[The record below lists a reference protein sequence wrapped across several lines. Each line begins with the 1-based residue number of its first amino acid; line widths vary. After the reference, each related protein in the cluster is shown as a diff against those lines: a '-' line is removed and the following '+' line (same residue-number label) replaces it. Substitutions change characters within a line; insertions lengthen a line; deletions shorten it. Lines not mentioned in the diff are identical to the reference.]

1 MDIAITGSTGL
12 IGEALRT
19 RLLADGHRV
28 VRMVRHQPAG
38 TDEIRWDPTSGH
50 LEVADLRGLDA
61 VVHLAGEGIAE
72 KRWTPA
78 QKERILTSRTD
89 GTALLAE
96 RMAAGTDGPRTLISG
111 SAIGWYGDRGDE
123 VLTETSAPGDGFL
136 ADVCR
141 KWEAAADPARAAG
154 IRVVHIRTG
163 VVLDPDGGVLAKQL
177 PLFKLCLGGRIGN
190 GHQYMSW
197 IALEDEVGAICH
209 LLDHDVEGPVNL
221 TAPEPVTNRAFTEAL
236 GAALHRPTVVPVP
249 GFGPKLLFGG
259 ELVDE
264 LLLASQRV
272 LPERLTESG
281 YTFAQPE
288 LGAAFEALL
297 ASHPPAG

>member
-28 VRMVRHQPAG
+28 VRIVRHAPDG
-38 TDEIRWDPTSGH
+38 PDEIRWDPDAAQLAVSD
-50 LEVADLRGLDA
+50 LEGLDA

-78 QKERILTSRTD
+78 QKDRILTSRTA
-89 GTALLAE
+89 GTSLLAE
-96 RMAAGTDGPRTLISG
+96 RMAEAGDGPRVLISG

-123 VLTETSAPGDGFL
+123 VLTEASPIGDGFL

-141 KWEAAADPARAAG
+141 QWEAAADPARAAG
-154 IRVVHIRTG
+154 VRVAHIRTG
-163 VVLDPDGGVLAKQL
+163 IVLDPDGGVLAKQL
-177 PLFKLCLGGRIGN
+177 PLFKVGLGGRIGS
-190 GHQYMSW
+190 GRQYMSW
-197 IALEDEVGAICH
+197 IAIEDEVGAICH
-209 LLDHDVEGPVNL
+209 LIDHEVEGPVNL
-221 TAPEPVTNRAFTEAL
+221 TAPGPVTNRAFTEAL
-236 GAALHRPTVVPVP
+236 GAALHRPTIVPVP

-281 YTFAQPE
+281 YAFAQPE
-288 LGAAFEALL
+288 LGPALEALL
-297 ASHPPAG
+297 RRAPADG

>member
-19 RLLADGHRV
+19 RLTADGHRV
-28 VRMVRHQPAG
+28 VRVVRHEPTG
-38 TDEIRWDPTSGH
+38 SDEIRWDPAAGS
-50 LEVADLRGLDA
+50 LDAADLNGLDA

-72 KRWTPA
+72 KRWTAA
-78 QKERILTSRTD
+78 QKDRILTSRTL
-89 GTALLAE
+89 GTTLLAE
-96 RMAAGTDGPRTLISG
+96 RLAAATDGPRVLVSG

-123 VLTETSAPGDGFL
+123 VLTESSPPGDGFL

-141 KWEAAADPARAAG
+141 QWEAAADPAREAG
-154 IRVVHIRTG
+154 IRVVHLRTG
-163 VVLDPDGGVLAKQL
+163 IVLDPDGGVLAKQL
-177 PLFKLCLGGRIGN
+177 PLFKVGLGGRIGS
-190 GHQYMSW
+190 GRQYMSW
-197 IALEDEVGAICH
+197 IAIEDEVGAICH
-209 LLDHDVEGPVNL
+209 LLDHEVEGAVNL
-221 TAPEPVTNRAFTEAL
+221 TAPDPVTNRAFTEAL

-288 LGAAFEALL
+288 LGPALRSL
-297 ASHPPAG
+297 LSPDAG

>member
-12 IGEALRT
+12 IGEALRAS
-19 RLLADGHRV
+19 LLADGHRV
-28 VRMVRHQPAG
+28 VRVVRRAASGP
-38 TDEIRWDPTSGH
+38 DEIRWDPAAGQ
-50 LEVADLRGLDA
+50 LDPADLAGLDA

-72 KRWTPA
+72 KRWTDA
-78 QKERILTSRTD
+78 QKRRILTSRTE
-89 GTALLAE
+89 GTGLVARAMAE
-96 RMAAGTDGPRTLISG
+96 CGADGPRVLVSG

-123 VLTETSAPGDGFL
+123 QLTEASAAGTGFL

-141 KWEAAADPARAAG
+141 QWEAAADPAREAG
-154 IRVVHIRTG
+154 VRVAHARTG
-163 VVLDPDGGVLAKQL
+163 IVLDPDGGVLAKQL
-177 PLFKLCLGGRIGN
+177 PLFRIGLGGRIGG

-197 IALEDEVGAICH
+197 IAIEDEVAA
-209 LLDHDVEGPVNL
+209 LRFLVDHDLEGPVNL
-221 TAPEPVTNRAFTEAL
+221 TAPNPVTNRAFTEAL

-272 LPERLTESG
+272 VPGRLEEAG
-281 YTFAQPE
+281 FTFAQPE
-288 LGAAFEALL
+288 LGPALAALL
-297 ASHPPAG
+297 HRG

>member
-28 VRMVRHQPAG
+28 VRVVRHAPEG
-38 TDEIRWDPTSGH
+38 PDEIRWDPGAGRLAAS
-50 LEVADLRGLDA
+50 DLDGLDA

-78 QKERILTSRTD
+78 QKDRILTSRTA
-89 GTALLAE
+89 GTTLLAE
-96 RMAAGTDGPRTLISG
+96 RLAEAGDGPRVLISG

-123 VLTETSAPGDGFL
+123 VLTEASPIGDGFL

-141 KWEAAADPARAAG
+141 QWEAAADPARAAG
-154 IRVVHIRTG
+154 VRVAHIRTG
-163 VVLDPDGGVLAKQL
+163 IVLDPHGGVLAKQL
-177 PLFKLCLGGRIGN
+177 PLFKVGLGGRIGS
-190 GHQYMSW
+190 GRQYMSW
-197 IALEDEVGAICH
+197 IAIEDEVGAICH
-209 LLDHDVEGPVNL
+209 LLDHEVEGPVNL
-221 TAPEPVTNRAFTEAL
+221 TAPDPVTNRAFTEAL

-281 YTFAQPE
+281 YAFSQPE
-288 LGAAFEALL
+288 LGPALETLL
-297 ASHPPAG
+297 APTPAGG